1 MSRLLPQDGCMVEDS
16 EYRAAVILTRQLVR
30 WPSPRI
36 VRALAEAIASLEG
49 EALRAGVAAALEEV
63 SDQTCIDA
71 VCAVWAATRHPALA
85 ALLTRAGWVADTPP
99 ELRVLTALLVGQLE
113 ALTNDGAEVVS
124 ALLDAAGD
132 SDTLIAGRA
141 EQALRGL
148 RRPAAQEEVCRL
160 VMEEDNPLARAAAV
174 AVGYAPRDPQRRALF
189 YLLTEQWAAYEQ
201 LDFDASLLRTI
212 YEMGDDALRRR
223 IADYARRAG
232 RLEFVEVVAGG
243 RLRRRLGDMTHAEWE
258 IVLALL
264 TRSHSWPT
272 MWQLAQL
279 APPVWSARLLR
290 QLHQAGWQ
298 PAAAAE
304 AVGYAQLTELAA
316 RCVGVSPPLGG
327 LLSCQ
332 AVLEG
337 HTGRV
342 LALACCPTHIPE
354 GNTQLVLAS
363 GSRDGT
369 LRLWS
374 LPDGAPLRSHKCL
387 AEAVEQLA
395 VTSDGRWLVSGCGR
409 WVSSGAEHAALQVW
423 QLPEGQAAKT
433 FKGCGPGFALV
444 EGVLNE
450 DGQWVVGCGGQDG
463 SVRLLSL
470 PEGKLL
476 RRLKG
481 HQAEVTRLAVSP
493 PSAGNGLPRLLV
505 TGSEDQT
512 LRVWSLPDGVALK
525 TLAGHSGAI
534 WSLAISPDGRWLA
547 SGSHDR
553 TARVWSLP
561 EGQLLTTLKGHTH
574 GVSQLAFCEAR
585 PANGEAA
592 ASLLITA
599 SSDNTLRLWQLP
611 EGVTVKVLEGRTPIA
626 ISPDGSLLVSG
637 HTDGGVWLWQL
648 PEGLPLKR
656 LAMRNGHLE
665 APFGGQQATC
675 LAFSLPNLDGVGPWL
690 IAGSSDGKIWVWASE
705 LVARC
710 RRPVAHARL
719 EDMTWAQ
726 ETWQTKGMSDGERGW
741 LELLLALLRWRW
753 RFDIHIE
760 EAPQR
765 ISVGE
770 FDIEIEE

>member
-1 MSRLLPQDGCMVEDS
+1 MVEDAG
-16 EYRAAVILTRQLVR
+16 YQAVETLARHLLR

-36 VRALAEAIASLEG
+36 VRALAEAIAGLEG
-49 EALRAGVAAALEEV
+49 EALRAGVAAALLEV
-63 SDQTCIDA
+63 SDQACIDA
-71 VCAVWAATRHPALA
+71 ICGVWAATRHPALA
-85 ALLTRAGWVADTPP
+85 ELLTRAGWVACTPP
-99 ELRVLTALLVGQLE
+99 ELRVLTALLVGELQL
-113 ALTNDGAEVVS
+113 LTNDGPEVVA
-124 ALLDAAGD
+124 ALLGAAQDNDA
-132 SDTLIAGRA
+132 LIAGRA

-160 VMEEDNPLARAAAV
+160 AMEEGDALARAAAV

-243 RLRRRLGDMTHAEWE
+243 RLHRRLADMTHAEWE

-264 TRSHSWPT
+264 TRSHSWQT

-279 APPVWSARLLR
+279 APAVWSVRLLR
-290 QLHQAGWQ
+290 QLHQAGWR

-304 AVGYAQLTELAA
+304 AAGYAQLTQLAEG
-316 RCVGVSPPLGG
+316 CVGALPPLGG

-342 LALACCPTHIPE
+342 LSLACCPPAAPAPSNE
-354 GNTQLVLAS
+354 LLLAS

-369 LRLWS
+369 LRLWR
-374 LPDGAPLRSHKCL
+374 LPDGTLLRTQKGL
-387 AEAVEQLA
+387 TEAVEQLA
-395 VTSDGRWLVSGCGR
+395 FTSDGQWLVSGSAR
-409 WVSSGAEHAALQVW
+409 WASSGAEHAALQVW
-423 QLPEGQAAKT
+423 RLPEGQAVKV
-433 FKGCGPGFALV
+433 FKGCGPSFVLT
-444 EGVLNE
+444 EGVLPDDE
-450 DGQWVVGCGGQDG
+450 RWLIGCGGPDG
-463 SVRLLSL
+463 SVRLWGL
-470 PEGKLL
+470 PEGRLL
-476 RRLKG
+476 KRLKG
-481 HQAEVTRLAVSP
+481 HQSEVTRLATAPLSP
-493 PSAGNGLPRLLV
+493 DNDRPRLLV
-505 TGSEDQT
+505 TGSEDHT
-512 LRVWSLPDGVALK
+512 LRVWSLPDGAALK
-525 TLAGHSGAI
+525 TLIGHSGAV

-561 EGQLLTTLKGHTH
+561 DGQPLNTLKGHTH
-574 GVSQLAFCEAR
+574 GVSQLAFC
-585 PANGEAA
+585 PATPGADGA
-592 ASLLITA
+592 ASNLLITA

-611 EGVTVKVLEGRTPIA
+611 EGTPFKVLEGRTPIA

-675 LAFSLPNLDGVGPWL
+675 LAFSPASCSDVAGPWL
-690 IAGSSDGKIWVWASE
+690 MAGSSDGKIWVWASE

-710 RRPVAHARL
+710 RRPVAYARL

>member
-1 MSRLLPQDGCMVEDS
+1 MVEDS
-16 EYRAAVILTRQLVR
+16 GYQAAVTLTRQLVR

-49 EALRAGVAAALEEV
+49 EALQAGVAAALQEV
-63 SDQTCIDA
+63 SDQACIDA
-71 VCAVWAATRHPALA
+71 VCAVWAATRHPTLA
-85 ALLTRAGWVADTPP
+85 ALLRRAGWVADTPP
-99 ELRVLTALLVGQLE
+99 ELRVLTALLVDRLQL
-113 ALTNDGAEVVS
+113 LTNDGPEVVS
-124 ALLDAAGD
+124 ALLGAARDHDA
-132 SDTLIAGRA
+132 LIAGRA
-141 EQALRGL
+141 EQALRSL
-148 RRPAAQEEVCRL
+148 CRPAAQEEVCRL
-160 VMEEDNPLARAAAV
+160 VMEEDNSLARAVAV

-232 RLEFVEVVAGG
+232 RVEFVEVVAGG
-243 RLRRRLGDMTHAEWE
+243 RLHRRLGEMTHAEWE

-264 TRSHSWPT
+264 TRSHSWQT

-279 APPVWSARLLR
+279 APPVWGARLLR

-298 PAAAAE
+298 PAASAE
-304 AVGYAQLTELAA
+304 VTGYAQLAELAE
-316 RCVGVSPPLGG
+316 RCVGTAPPLGG
-327 LLSCQ
+327 LLSCR

-342 LALACCPTHIPE
+342 LALACCPAPLP
-354 GNTQLVLAS
+354 GGSAQPLLVS

-374 LPDGAPLRSHKCL
+374 LPDGALLRTQKSL

-395 VTSDGRWLVSGCGR
+395 VTSDGQWLVSGSAR
-409 WVSSGAEHAALQVW
+409 WAAAGAEHAALQVW
-423 QLPEGQAAKT
+423 QLPEGQVAKT
-433 FKGCGPGFALV
+433 FKGCGPGF
-444 EGVLNE
+444 VLIE
-450 DGQWVVGCGGQDG
+450 VVQPGDAHWVIGCGGPDG
-463 SVRLLSL
+463 SVRLWGW
-470 PEGKLL
+470 PAGKLL
-476 RRLKG
+476 KRLKG
-481 HQAEVTRLAVSP
+481 HQAEVTRLVISP
-493 PSAGNGLPRLLV
+493 PAAGSDRPYLLV

-512 LRVWSLPDGVALK
+512 LRLWGLPDGVALK
-525 TLAGHSGAI
+525 TLVGHGGAI
-534 WSLAISPDGRWLA
+534 WSLAVSPDGRWLA

-561 EGQLLTTLKGHTH
+561 DGQLLNTLKGHTH
-574 GVSQLAFCEAR
+574 GVSQLAFRAAL
-585 PANGEAA
+585 PVNNEAA
-592 ASLLITA
+592 AGLLITA

-611 EGVTVKVLEGRTPIA
+611 EGVTVGVLEGRTPIA

-675 LAFSLPNLDGVGPWL
+675 LAFSTADWDGAGPWL

-719 EDMTWAQ
+719 EDMSWAQ
-726 ETWQTKGMSDGERGW
+726 ETWQTKGMSDGERSW
-741 LELLLALLRWRW
+741 LELLVALLRWRW